1 MNERDL
7 SLAVLTVLRA
17 RLDDTSD
24 DYRGWTL
31 PITVALAVGAERS
44 AILDEYHILA
54 VDGEADL
61 KTGGSETMAKI
72 TSKGVT
78 RLAKLARAKRAAATR
93 PTVTSK
99 TAGGAY
105 RYDVFVSHASE
116 DTDDFA
122 EPLVSELKR
131 RGVTSW
137 YDRERMTYGD
147 AIIQRMKDGLRDS
160 RCGVIV
166 ASPHYFGKMFTTPE
180 LNALLMRALADETR
194 KVIAVLYQMDG
205 RALAEADP
213 ILATHMYIDAAQYDP
228 AEIAGFI
235 QAAVSP
241 DIERLV
247 EPAALDG
254 TADTDVRRARELG
267 VSPFSPGTH
276 DAPYD
281 ALPEQPH
288 LASFRP
294 HIEIAWYEP
303 SRKDGHPF
311 IGWTLTNTGAGD
323 ARDVN
328 VFLPGI
334 ASYATGALAV
344 GEKRD
349 ETRRF
354 DDRYAYHEIMKP
366 PIQAIVEFADVHG
379 NVYREYA
386 NVNASFKFRDTTA
399 DYTTTA
405 FGHAYPVSGRIVQPD
420 FDRDRFYLTAP
431 TWDPDAPTSPWT
443 GFGGR

>member
-1 MNERDL
+1 LNERDL
-7 SLAVLTVLRA
+7 SLAVLAVLRQ

-24 DYRGWTL
+24 DYKGWTL
-31 PITVALAVGAERS
+31 PITVALAIGAEP
-44 AILDEYHILA
+44 ANVVDEFHVLA
-54 VDGEADL
+54 SDGEVDL
-61 KTGGSETMAKI
+61 NEKIGGLHTLAKI
-72 TSKGVT
+72 TSRGIA
-78 RLAKLARAKRAAATR
+78 RLAKLAKAKRAAATR
-93 PTVTSK
+93 PTVTPK
-99 TAGGAY
+99 TAGEAY

-116 DTDDFA
+116 DTDDFV
-122 EPLVSELKR
+122 EPLVAELKR

-147 AIIQRMKDGLRDS
+147 AIIQRMRDGLRDS

-166 ASPHYFGKMFTTPE
+166 ASPHYFGKTFTTPE
-180 LNALLMRALADETR
+180 LNALLMRALADERR
-194 KVIAVLYQMDG
+194 KVIAVLYQMNG
-205 RALAEADP
+205 RELSDADP

-228 AEIAGFI
+228 AEIAAFI
-235 QAAVSP
+235 HAAVSP
-241 DIERLV
+241 DAERLAAAV
-247 EPAALDG
+247 ALDG

-288 LASFRP
+288 LAAFRP
-294 HIEIAWYEP
+294 RIEIAWYP
-303 SRKDGHPF
+303 PAHKDGHPT
-311 IGWTLTNTGAGD
+311 ISWTLLNAGAGD

-334 ASYATGALAV
+334 ASYDAGALAV
-344 GEKRD
+344 GEQRD

-366 PIQAIVEFADVHG
+366 PIQAVVEFADAHG

-386 NVNASFKFRDTTA
+386 DVQAGARWNETPA
-399 DYTTTA
+399 DYTTTQ
-405 FGHAYPVSGRIVQPD
+405 FGHAYPVSGRIVHPD
-420 FDRDRFYLTAP
+420 AEHDSFFLTAP
-431 TWDPDAPTSPWT
+431 MDLGYGMPFLE
-443 GFGGR
+443 G